1 MLIDGL
7 AQWVPEDD
15 EQVEEQTVGAL
26 LRWAAAQAPDEVA
39 LVAGTPDPAGR
50 RRWTFGQL
58 LAESEQA
65 ARALARRFGP
75 GERVAVWA
83 GNIPEWVVLEFGAAL
98 AGLTL
103 VTVNPA
109 LRLSEARH
117 VLSDS
122 QAAGLFLVREYR
134 EVSLERLA
142 ANVRLE
148 APGLRE
154 IVFFDQ
160 WDEFLAGGAPG
171 VTLPEVRPGDPAQIQ
186 YTSGTTGPPKG
197 AMLSH
202 RGIVN
207 NARLSYGRLLGMGR
221 GDAFVNPMPLF
232 HTAGCVLATLGPM
245 TVLAAQVLV
254 PQFDPALVLEL
265 VEAEHSF
272 VFGGVPTMLVAL
284 LGHPDFDPARLTSVR
299 IALAGGASV
308 PPELIRRVE
317 AALGVPF
324 SVIFA
329 QTEASPGITMTRADD
344 SAEDRATT
352 VGRPLPRTEVKIVG
366 PGTGQTVAP
375 GETGELC
382 TRGYHV
388 MLGYLGDVGQ
398 AVDADGWLHTGDLAT
413 MDDRGYS
420 RIVGRLKEMIIRGGE
435 NIYPW
440 EIEQVLTAHPDVIE
454 AAVVGVPDP
463 YWGEQVAA
471 VVRLREPAEGAVP
484 QGDLAEG
491 GVTDDDLAAF
501 CRDRL
506 ARHKVPKIWLRTD
519 ALPLTGSGK
528 VMKHVLRDQLARDL
542 RS

>member
-15 EQVEEQTVGAL
+15 ERVEEQTVGGL

-39 LVAGTPDPAGR
+39 LVAGTPDPAQR
-50 RRWTFGQL
+50 RRWTFGGL
-58 LAESEQA
+58 LAESEHV
-65 ARALARRFGP
+65 ARALTRRFGP
-75 GERVAVWA
+75 GERIAVWA

-122 QAAGLFLVREYR
+122 QAAGVFLVREYR
-134 EVSLERLA
+134 GVSLAGTMDRL
-142 ANVRLE
+142 RPEL
-148 APGLRE
+148 PGLRE
-154 IVFFDQ
+154 VVFFDQ
-160 WDEFLAGGAPG
+160 WDGFAYDAGTAGGAAK
-171 VTLPEVRPGDPAQIQ
+171 LPDVRPGDPAQIQ

-197 AMLSH
+197 AVLSH

-207 NARLSYGRLLGMGR
+207 NARLSYGRVLGMGR
-221 GDAFVNPMPLF
+221 GDTFVNPMPLF

-254 PQFDPALVLEL
+254 PYFDPALVLEL
-265 VEAEHSF
+265 TEAEHSL

-299 IALAGGASV
+299 VALAGGASV
-308 PPELIRRVE
+308 APELIQRVE
-317 AALGVPF
+317 SALSIPF
-324 SVIFA
+324 SVIYA
-329 QTEASPGITMTRADD
+329 QTEASPGITMTRTDD
-344 SAEDRATT
+344 SPEDRAYT
-352 VGRPLPRTEVKIVG
+352 VGRPLPRTEVKIVD
-366 PGTGQTVAP
+366 PVTGQTVAP

-388 MLGYLGDVGQ
+388 MLGYLGDVGH
-398 AVDADGWLHTGDLAT
+398 AVDADGWLHTGDLAA

-440 EIEQVLTAHPDVIE
+440 EIEQVLAAHPDVIE
-454 AAVVGVPDP
+454 VAVVGVPDP

-471 VVRLREPAEGAVP
+471 VVRLEGSA
-484 QGDLAEG
+484 
-491 GVTDDDLAAF
+491 TDEDLAAF

-506 ARHKVPKIWLRTD
+506 ARHKVPKLWHRTE

-528 VMKHVLRDQLARDL
+528 VMKHVLREQILDGQVLGGQ
-542 RS
+542 RSDGRSN

>member
-1 MLIDGL
+1 
-7 AQWVPEDD
+7 
-15 EQVEEQTVGAL
+15 
-26 LRWAAAQAPDEVA
+26 
-39 LVAGTPDPAGR
+39 
-50 RRWTFGQL
+50 
-58 LAESEQA
+58 
-65 ARALARRFGP
+65 
-75 GERVAVWA
+75 
-83 GNIPEWVVLEFGAAL
+83 VVLEFGAAL

-122 QAAGLFLVREYR
+122 QAAGVFLVREYR
-134 EVSLERLA
+134 GVSLAGTMDSLRPEL
-142 ANVRLE
+142 
-148 APGLRE
+148 PGLRE
-154 IVFFDQ
+154 VVFFDQ
-160 WDEFLAGGAPG
+160 WDEFVRGAGPVPGGARPDPA
-171 VTLPEVRPGDPAQIQ
+171 LPEVQPGDPAQIQ

-221 GDAFVNPMPLF
+221 GDTFVNPMPLF

-254 PQFDPALVLEL
+254 PYFDPALVLEL
-265 VEAEHSF
+265 VEAERSF

-308 PPELIRRVE
+308 APELIRRVE
-317 AALGVPF
+317 SSLGVPF

-344 SAEDRATT
+344 GAENRATT
-352 VGRPLPRTEVKIVG
+352 VGRPLPRTEVKIVD
-366 PGTGQTVAP
+366 PVTGQTVTP
-375 GETGELC
+375 GQTGELC

-398 AVDADGWLHTGDLAT
+398 AVDADGWLHTGDLAA

-440 EIEQVLTAHPDVIE
+440 EIEQVLAAHPDVIE
-454 AAVVGVPDP
+454 VAVVGVPDP

-471 VVRLREPAEGAVP
+471 VVRLREPAAGS
-484 QGDLAEG
+484 
-491 GVTDDDLAAF
+491 VTDEDLAAF
-501 CRDRL
+501 GRDRL
-506 ARHKVPKIWLRTD
+506 ARHKVPKIWHRTE
-519 ALPLTGSGK
+519 AFPLTGSGK
-528 VMKHVLRDQLARDL
+528 VMKHVLREQVLGGQVLGGQVPDGQRADEG
-542 RS
+542 SS

>member
-1 MLIDGL
+1 MLINGL
-7 AQWVPEDD
+7 AQWVPDDD
-15 EQVEEQTVGAL
+15 EQVEEQTVGGL

-39 LVAGTPDPAGR
+39 LVAGTPDPAQR
-50 RRWTFGQL
+50 RRWTFGGL
-58 LAESEQA
+58 LAESEQV

-122 QAAGLFLVREYR
+122 QAAGVFLVREYR
-134 EVSLERLA
+134 GVSLERLA
-142 ANVRLE
+142 VNVQFE

-154 IVFFDQ
+154 ILFFDQ
-160 WDEFLAGGAPG
+160 WDQFLRGGGPEPAAD
-171 VTLPEVRPGDPAQIQ
+171 VALLPEVQPGDPAQIQ

-207 NARLSYGRLLGMGR
+207 NARLSYVRLLDMRR
-221 GDAFVNPMPLF
+221 GDVFVNPMPLF

-245 TVLAAQVLV
+245 AALASQVLV
-254 PQFDPALVLEL
+254 PYFDPALVLEL
-265 VEAEHSF
+265 TETERSL

-284 LGHPDFDPARLTSVR
+284 LGHPKFDPARLTSVR
-299 IALAGGASV
+299 VALAGGAGV

-317 AALGVPF
+317 SELGIPF
-324 SVIFA
+324 TVIYA
-329 QTEASPGITMTRADD
+329 QTEASPGITMTRTDD

-352 VGRPLPRTEVKIVG
+352 VGRPLPRTEVKIVDPVTG
-366 PGTGQTVAP
+366 GTAAP

-388 MLGYLGDVGQ
+388 MLGYLGDVSQ
-398 AVDADGWLHTGDLAT
+398 AVDTDGWLHTGDLAT
-413 MDDRGYS
+413 MDDRGYT

-440 EIEQVLTAHPDVIE
+440 EIEQVLAAHPGVGE
-454 AAVVGVPDP
+454 AAVVGVPDD

-471 VVRLREPAEGAVP
+471 VIRVS
-484 QGDLAEG
+484 GDLG
-491 GVTDDDLAAF
+491 DDELAAF
-501 CRDRL
+501 CRERL
-506 ARHKVPKIWLRTD
+506 ARHKVPKIWHRVD
-519 ALPLTGSGK
+519 AFPLTGSGK
-528 VMKHVLRDQLARDL
+528 VMKHVLREQLL
-542 RS
+542 SKQVPEEGSN